1 MMGQMDTI
9 RPSIFDGF
17 SSLVAGQ
24 STRQGGV
31 SISPYDSLNLG
42 SSTEDDPISVAEN
55 KKLFCESL
63 GFKIEQVVRSHQIHS
78 DQILIASQGGN
89 FDGYDA
95 LVSQDKN
102 LLLAV
107 STADC
112 VPILL
117 FDPVHEVC
125 AAIHAGW
132 KGTVL
137 NIVSK
142 TVELMQHQ
150 YGSASTDVRAYIG
163 ACIDQCH
170 FEVGPEVLEQF
181 DMNYIDKIDSA
192 SGKGFV
198 DLKAA
203 NKAQLLTAGLTP
215 FNIET
220 SPSCTYD
227 DAHRF
232 FSHRR
237 DKGKTGRMWSVIGLI
252 K

>member
-1 MMGQMDTI
+1 MKKQPDTI
-9 RPSIFDGF
+9 RPSIFDGYNQV
-17 SSLVAGQ
+17 VAGQ
-24 STRQGGV
+24 STRIGGV
-31 SISPYDSLNLG
+31 SESPFDTLNLG
-42 SSTEDDPISVAEN
+42 SSTADDLLKVAEN

-63 GFKIEQVVRSHQIHS
+63 GFKVEQVVRSHQVHG
-78 DQILIASQGGN
+78 DHILIASQSGN
-89 FDGYDA
+89 FESYDA
-95 LVSQDKN
+95 MVTQEPN

-112 VPILL
+112 VPILIY
-117 FDPVHEVC
+117 DPVNEVC

-137 NIVSK
+137 MIVSK
-142 TVELMQHQ
+142 TVKLMEQHF
-150 YGSASTDVRAYIG
+150 GSISANMKAYIG

-170 FEVGPEVLEQF
+170 FEVGPEVLEKF
-181 DMNYIDKIDSA
+181 ETKYISNRDA
-192 SGKGFV
+192 VSGKGFV

-203 NKAQLLTAGLTP
+203 NKAQLLTAGLSNS
-215 FNIET
+215 NIET
-220 SPSCTYD
+220 SPYCTFD

-237 DKGKTGRMWSVIGLI
+237 DKGKTGRMWSVIGII

>member
-1 MMGQMDTI
+1 M
-9 RPSIFDGF
+9 
-17 SSLVAGQ
+17 
-24 STRQGGV
+24 
-31 SISPYDSLNLG
+31 
-42 SSTEDDPISVAEN
+42 
-55 KKLFCESL
+55 
-63 GFKIEQVVRSHQIHS
+63 
-78 DQILIASQGGN
+78 
-89 FDGYDA
+89 
-95 LVSQDKN
+95 
-102 LLLAV
+102 AV

-112 VPILL
+112 VPILIY
-117 FDPVHEVC
+117 DPVNEAC

-137 NIVSK
+137 SIVSK
-142 TVELMQHQ
+142 TVELMQHR

-220 SPSCTYD
+220 SQSCTYD